1 MRLPGPLRSRLH
13 QLRIPVLLSVAWVPL
28 SLGCGLG
35 SITPEP
41 RGNRA
46 PEVVAEI
53 PHIHLMGW
61 TPEYALAVSPYFSDP
76 DGDSLT
82 FSGTSESAWRLGA
95 PDPLRVSGNFIE
107 LNQGAM
113 RPTSKVIVKAADAEG
128 RTARQAFEVTV
139 SGLRP
144 SPPNPHRPRSTTA
157 IPSTMLRPGE
167 TTRIALEDFFDV
179 RPHTT
184 YGATSSLASAVRVL
198 VSGETLILEGIRP
211 GPARIRVAATH
222 ESGLAA
228 EQTFSVAVVPAEAP
242 PNGWPFLPKPVR
254 ARLVPVRSG
263 VSFDLSTLFED
274 PDGDALFFFAESA
287 EPEKVGVSLSGAKLT
302 ILATNGRLWVRD
314 GGSRITVT
322 ATDSG
327 GLFAAGEFQVVLL
340 PAIDA
345 T

>member
-1 MRLPGPLRSRLH
+1 MRPRRPLRLRPNRLRVS
-13 QLRIPVLLSVAWVPL
+13 LVLPVAWVSL
-28 SLGCGLG
+28 TLGCGLG
-35 SITPEP
+35 NTAPEP

-46 PEVVAEI
+46 PEVVVEI
-53 PHIHLMGW
+53 PQIPLRGW
-61 TPEYALAVSPYFSDP
+61 TPEYALAVSPYFRDP

-95 PDPLRVSGNFIE
+95 SDSLRGSGNFIE
-107 LNQGAM
+107 LSQASM
-113 RPTSKVIVKAADAEG
+113 RPTSQVVVTATDAEG
-128 RTARQAFEVTV
+128 LMARQTFEVTV
-139 SGLRP
+139 TGLMPGP
-144 SPPNPHRPRSTTA
+144 SNPHMPRSTTA
-157 IPSTMLRPGE
+157 IPPTMLRPGE
-167 TTRIALEDFFDV
+167 TTRIALGDFFDV

-184 YGATSSLASAVRVL
+184 YEATSSLASTVRVV
-198 VSGETLILEGIRP
+198 VSGETLALEGIRP
-211 GPARIRVAATH
+211 GPARIRVTATH

-228 EQTFSVAVVPAEAP
+228 EQRFSVAVIPPEAP
-242 PNGWPFLPKPVR
+242 PNGWPYLPKPIR
-254 ARLVPVRSG
+254 ARIVPVQAG

-274 PDGDALFFFAESA
+274 PDGDALFFSAESA
-287 EPEKVGVSLSGAKLT
+287 EPEKVGASLSGTRLT
-302 ILATNGRLWVRD
+302 ILATNGILWVPG